1 MFGLALI
8 ADVVGCVPKVV
19 GFILGWGVDGK
30 DIDGSEVRECEGEM
44 ERVLVVIGG

>member
-8 ADVVGCVPKVV
+8 ADVAGCVPEIVRV
-19 GFILGWGVDGK
+19 ILGWEVDGK